1 MSLNIDET
9 IDTVKKIN
17 SRLSDL
23 VDLPYTDFYKP
34 ERFVALFELPL
45 KGHPKFST
53 ISELIWNNDDEV
65 FNRISFLEMLCNYL
79 DFNFMCRINKLPY
92 WDNHYEVVI
101 KEIKK
106 EFKGLGE

>member
-1 MSLNIDET
+1 MLLNIDET

-17 SRLSDL
+17 SRLSTL

-34 ERFVALFELPL
+34 ERFIALFELPL

-53 ISELIWNNDDEV
+53 ISELMWNNDDEI
-65 FNRISFLEMLCNYL
+65 FNRISFLEMLCGYL
-79 DFNFMCRINKLPY
+79 HFNTLCETKKLPY
-92 WDNHYEVVI
+92 WDNHYKIII
-101 KEIKK
+101 KEIRK